1 MGFHFDDSTWAI
13 TMHRGDTGSKWIRGQ
28 RESETAWTEDDRC
41 LFTVKNA
48 SGEAVMQRIYR
59 LDDQWDVGDGW
70 FLLEF
75 HNNDTDTWSPGTYET
90 EWRFDVNPSW
100 DGTAPT
106 GRCVNGLTAG
116 VKMIEG
122 DIVRTKIQST
132 LTIQGVLGDI

>member
-1 MGFHFDDSTWAI
+1 MAWQFDDNTWAI
-13 TMHRGDTGSKWIRGQ
+13 TMHRGDTGSKWLGAE
-28 RESETAWTEDDRC
+28 RESGAEWTEDDRC

-48 SGEAVMQRIYR
+48 AGDIVMQRLYR
-59 LDDQWDVGDGW
+59 LDDQWGAGDGW

-75 HNNDTDTWSPGTYET
+75 HNNDTDQWTPGIYST

-106 GRCVNGLTAG
+106 GRCTDAMTAG
-116 VKMIEG
+116 VNMIEG

-132 LTIQGVLGDI
+132 LTILGVLGDI